1 LYNKNKGVQIG
12 EFTMSIQVTFDEKDN
27 LIVCKMD
34 ELLDWQVMERLAVE
48 ISRSVI
54 ETKCRK
60 ILVDLRQGSIHLSTA
75 KIVMTPKKLAGEFQK
90 HGVAVESLTRAVLI
104 GSGAVDFHFLEN
116 VSLNQNQRMRI
127 FTDKFIA
134 RQWLMKEP

>member
-1 LYNKNKGVQIG
+1 
-12 EFTMSIQVTFDEKDN
+12 MSIQVTFDEKDN

-90 HGVAVESLTRAVLI
+90 HGVAVESLSRAVLI

-127 FTDKFIA
+127 FTDESLA